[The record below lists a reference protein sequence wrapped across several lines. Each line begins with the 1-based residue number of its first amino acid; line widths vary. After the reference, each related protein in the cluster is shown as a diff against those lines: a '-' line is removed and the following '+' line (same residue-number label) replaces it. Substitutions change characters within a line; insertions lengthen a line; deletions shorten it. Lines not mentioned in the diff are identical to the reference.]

1 MGKKAVV
8 LGGGGSRGSYQIGV
22 WKALRE
28 LGFDYEIVTGT
39 SVGALNGALMV
50 QKDYELAE
58 TMWQKLKTQ
67 DVMDID
73 VTDKVEGPRD
83 LTGKAGTFLAEIIKN
98 GGADPRPLE
107 QMLTQYIDEEKIGNS
122 PVDFGFVTVEY
133 PKLEPKIFTK
143 AQIPAGRLVDYLM
156 ASAACFP
163 AMKAR
168 TIDEKTYIDG
178 GYSDNVPVKMAV
190 EMGADDIVAVDLEA
204 IGVVRRMDFPTVRLR
219 YLKSRWDLGVFLL
232 FDSDVSARNIQLGFL
247 ETLKAFGKREGY
259 LYTFLPGET
268 ERLYRQVERES
279 ELLLAKSGMYLIP
292 GNTYPAQ
299 AKARKKLRQMLDQP
313 EGRLTSESMGLACCE
328 AAAKLLGITPL
339 KEYTA
344 DEMEETLLDSF
355 SRLEQEAE
363 KIPQLLAARSAKELA
378 AHLKGLERRWILLYC
393 CRCLDAM
400 MEGGFSPAAVRALCS
415 AVTEEFL
422 ASMYLCG
429 LRLREKRA

>member
-107 QMLTQYIDEEKIGNS
+107 EMLTQYIDEEKIGNS

-143 AQIPAGRLVDYLM
+143 DQIPAGRLVDYLM

-232 FDSDVSARNIQLGFL
+232 FDSDVSARNIRLGFL
-247 ETLKAFGKREGY
+247 ETLKAFGKREGC
-259 LYTFLPGET
+259 LYTFLPGEAG
-268 ERLYRQVERES
+268 RLYRRVEKES

-292 GNTYPAQ
+292 GNTYPAH
-299 AKARKKLRQMLDQP
+299 AKARKKLGQMLDQP
-313 EGRLTSESMGLACCE
+313 QGRLTGEEAGLACCE

-344 DEMEETLLDSF
+344 DEMEETILDGF
-355 SRLEQEAE
+355 FRLEQEAE

-378 AHLKGLERRWILLYC
+378 AHLTGLERRWILLYC

-400 MEGGFSPAAVRALCS
+400 MAGDFSPAAVRVLCS

-422 ASMYLCG
+422 AAMYLCS
-429 LRLREKRA
+429 LRLREKRV

>member
-58 TMWQKLKTQ
+58 AMWQKLKTQ
-67 DVMDID
+67 DVMDIA

-107 QMLTQYIDEEKIGNS
+107 ELLRQYIDEEKIGNS
-122 PVDFGFVTVEY
+122 PIDFGFITVEY
-133 PKLEPKIFTK
+133 PKLEPKILTK
-143 AQIPAGRLVDYLM
+143 SAVPAGRLVDYLM

-190 EMGADDIVAVDLEA
+190 DLGADDIVAVDLEA
-204 IGVVRRMDFPTVRLR
+204 IGVVRRMDFPAVRLR
-219 YLKSRWDLGVFLL
+219 YLKSRWDLGIFLL

-247 ETLKAFGKREGY
+247 ETLKAFGKREGC

-268 ERLYRQVERES
+268 ERLYRRVERES
-279 ELLLAKSGMYLIP
+279 ELLLAKSGLYLIP
-292 GNTYPAQ
+292 GNAYPAQ
-299 AKARKKLRQMLDQP
+299 AKARKRLRQMLDQP
-313 EGRLTSESMGLACCE
+313 EGRLTDEEIGLACCE
-328 AAAKLLGITPL
+328 AAARLLGITPL
-339 KEYTA
+339 EEYTA
-344 DEMEETLLDSF
+344 VSMEEKLLDRF
-355 SRLEQEAE
+355 SQLEQEAD
-363 KIPQLLAARSAKELA
+363 KIPQLLAARSARELA

-400 MEGGFSPAAVRALCS
+400 LEGDFSPATVRALCS

-422 ASMYLCG
+422 ASMYLCS
-429 LRLREKRA
+429 LRLREKRT